1 MRALVALILLV
12 VSAGVPAAS
21 AASHEESSTQRR
33 VAALAAQIRCPV
45 CQNLSVEDSPP
56 TRARSGPVRFEP
68 HWKGWS
74 YMLSA
79 ARL

>member
-1 MRALVALILLV
+1 MIEPVTTERGSIRWAWCHWFEYLPPMRAK
-12 VSAGVPAAS
+12 
-21 AASHEESSTQRR
+21 
-33 VAALAAQIRCPV
+33 
-45 CQNLSVEDSPP
+45 
-56 TRARSGPVRFEP
+56 SGPVRFEP